1 MEITLLIGLIIFS
14 YLLGNISFARI
25 IARKHK
31 VDITKQGSGNPGATN
46 TLRTLGGKA
55 GVAVF
60 LLDIMK
66 GALPALVG
74 VLVFG
79 GYSGLEYGIVL
90 MGTSDSYLALYLC
103 GFSAVLGHA
112 FPVVY
117 QFKGGKGVASVF
129 GMCIVAQPICTIIIF
144 IVCFLAMLVVKYMS
158 VMSMI
163 FVTLVIVLQLCFMP
177 TGVSPLLYV
186 ILALVWALTIFFHRS
201 NIARLIKGEE
211 RKTDLLKY
219 FKKKSSD

>member
-14 YLLGNISFARI
+14 YLFGNLSFARI

-31 VDITKQGSGNPGATN
+31 VDITLQGSGNPGATN

-79 GYSGLEYGIVL
+79 GYVGLEHGIIL
-90 MGTSDSYLALYLC
+90 MGTSESYLALYLC
-103 GFSAVLGHA
+103 GFATVLGHA

-117 QFKGGKGVASVF
+117 QFRGGKGVASVF
-129 GMCIVAQPICTIIIF
+129 GMSIVAQPICTLVIF
-144 IVCFLAMLVVKYMS
+144 LICFLVMLLVKYMS

-163 FVTLVIVLQLCFMP
+163 FVTLVIALQLCFMP
-177 TGVSPLLYV
+177 QGASPLMYV
-186 ILALVWALTIFFHRS
+186 VLALVWALTIFFHRS
-201 NIARLIKGEE
+201 NIARLIKGQE

-219 FKKKSSD
+219 FKKKTSD

>member
-14 YLLGNISFARI
+14 YLLGNLSFARI

-31 VDITKQGSGNPGATN
+31 VDITQQGSGNPGATN

-55 GVAVF
+55 GIAVF
-60 LLDIMK
+60 LLDILK

-79 GYSGLEYGIVL
+79 GYKGLEHGIIL
-90 MGTSDSYLALYLC
+90 MGTSESYLALYLC

-117 QFKGGKGVASVF
+117 KFKGGKGVASVF

-144 IVCFLAMLVVKYMS
+144 LICFLVMLFVQYMS
-158 VMSMI
+158 VISMV
-163 FVTLVIVLQLCFMP
+163 FVTLVIALQLCFMP
-177 TGVSPLLYV
+177 SGASVLMYV
-186 ILALVWALTIFFHRS
+186 ILVLVWALTIFFHRS

>member
-14 YLLGNISFARI
+14 YLLGNVSFARI
-25 IARKHK
+25 IAQRHK

-55 GVAVF
+55 GLAVF
-60 LLDIMK
+60 LLDILK
-66 GALPALVG
+66 GAIPALVG

-79 GYSGLEYGIVL
+79 GYVGLEHGIIL
-90 MGTSDSYLALYLC
+90 MGTSESYLALYLC
-103 GFSAVLGHA
+103 GFASVLGHA

-117 QFKGGKGVASVF
+117 QFKGGKGVASVL
-129 GMCIVAQPICTIIIF
+129 GMCIVAQPICTLIIF
-144 IVCFLAMLVVKYMS
+144 LICFLVMLFVKYMS

-163 FVTLVIVLQLCFMP
+163 FVTLVISLQLCFLP
-177 TGVSPLLYV
+177 SGTSAILYV
-186 ILALVWALTIFFHRS
+186 LLALVWALTIFFHRS

-211 RKTDLLKY
+211 RKIDLLKY
-219 FKKKSSD
+219 FKKRSSD